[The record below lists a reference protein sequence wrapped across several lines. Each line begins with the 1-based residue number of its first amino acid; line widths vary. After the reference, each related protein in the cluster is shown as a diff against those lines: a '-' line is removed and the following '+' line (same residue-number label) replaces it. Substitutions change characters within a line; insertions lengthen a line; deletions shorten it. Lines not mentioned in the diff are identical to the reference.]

1 MLFNTLTYLFFV
13 PIVFVLYW
21 SARNRQQQN
30 WVILLASMVFYGWWS
45 VPCLGLMVGTCLL
58 NYLFVHAMQKRDQKT
73 SDQPHCGKSRR
84 KVWLVLSLVL
94 NFGVLGVFKYF
105 NFFAE
110 NLAIVMGSVGL
121 HADLPTLNIVL
132 PVGISFYTFQLSG
145 YVIDCYRRELQPT
158 RSQVQFLAFIS
169 FFPQLVA
176 GPIERGR
183 NLLPQFARQRRFDEH
198 VATEGMRLLLWGL
211 MKKMLLADNCATQVD
226 FVFSNYNTESLPT
239 LWLGA
244 FYFTFQIYGDFS
256 GYSDM
261 AVGSAKLFGI
271 HISQNFNK
279 PYFAQSMQDFWRR
292 WHITLMGWF
301 KDYVYIPLG
310 GNRRGTFRRHLN
322 TLAVF
327 LLSGLWHGSNWTFV
341 LWGAYHALIY
351 RLPVK
356 WFAFVFV
363 VIGWVFFRANNVAM
377 AWGYLCGMFNPALIA
392 PSECSRMPLLPIGLL
407 VVTEWC
413 MKEKSH
419 PFQWKDSGWQSSQW
433 VRIMLYLLLFSIIFI
448 CGGEKVNFIYFQF

>member
-1 MLFNTLTYLFFV
+1 MLFNTLTYLLFL
-13 PIVFVLYW
+13 PIVFMLYW
-21 SARNRQQQN
+21 GARNKRQQN
-30 WVILLASMVFYGWWS
+30 AIVLLASMVFYGWWS
-45 VPCLGLMVGTCLL
+45 VPCLALMVGTCLL
-58 NYLFVHAMQKRDQKT
+58 NFLFVHAMQKG
-73 SDQPHCGKSRR
+73 HR
-84 KVWLVLSLVL
+84 KAWLSLSLVL

-110 NLAIVMGSVGL
+110 NLAIVLAGIGL
-121 HADLPTLNIVL
+121 KADVPTLHIIL

-145 YVIDCYRRELQPT
+145 YVIDCYRRDLTPT
-158 RSQVQFLAFIS
+158 RSLVQFMTFIS

-183 NLLPQFARQRRFDEH
+183 NLLPQFDRQRHFDSQQ
-198 VATEGMRLLLWGL
+198 ATDGMRLILWGL
-211 MKKMLLADNCATQVD
+211 VKKMLLADNCATQVD
-226 FVFSNYNTESLPT
+226 YVFANYNTVGLPN

-244 FYFTFQIYGDFS
+244 IYFTFQIYGDFS

-261 AVGSAKLFGI
+261 AIGSAKLLGI

-279 PYFAQSMQDFWRR
+279 PYFATSMQEFWRR

-310 GNRRGTFRRHLN
+310 GNRKGTLRKQLN
-322 TLAVF
+322 MLAVF

-356 WFAFVFV
+356 RLAFLFV
-363 VIGWVFFRANNVAM
+363 AIGWVFFRAENVTM
-377 AWGYLCGMFNPALIA
+377 AFDYLKGMFDLSLLSS
-392 PSECSRMPLLPIGLL
+392 PSCSRMPLLLIALL
-407 VVTEWC
+407 VLTEWR
-413 MKEKSH
+413 MKNATH
-419 PFQWKDSGWQSSQW
+419 PFQWKERGWQSSQW
-433 VRIMLYLLLFSIIFI
+433 VRISCYLLLFIVTVLF
-448 CGGEKVNFIYFQF
+448 GGEPVSFIYFQF

>member
-1 MLFNTLTYLFFV
+1 MLFNTLTYLLFL

-21 SARNRQQQN
+21 SAHNKQQQN
-30 WVILLASMVFYGWWS
+30 TIVLLASMVFYGWWS

-58 NYLFVHAMQKRDQKT
+58 NFLFVHAMQKA
-73 SDQPHCGKSRR
+73 HR

-94 NFGVLGVFKYF
+94 NFGVLSTFKYF

-110 NLAIVMGSVGL
+110 NLTIVLASIGL
-121 HADLPTLNIVL
+121 RTDLPTLHIIL

-145 YVIDCYRRELQPT
+145 YAIDCYRRNLTPT
-158 RSQVQFLAFIS
+158 RSLIQFMTFIS

-183 NLLPQFARQRRFDEH
+183 DLLPQFDRQRHFDNQE
-198 VATEGMRLLLWGL
+198 ATDGMRLILWGL
-211 MKKMLLADNCATQVD
+211 MKKMLLADNCAAQVD
-226 FVFSNYNTESLPT
+226 YIFANHTTLSLPT

-244 FYFTFQIYGDFS
+244 LYFTFQIYGDFS

-261 AVGSAKLFGI
+261 AVGAAKLLGI
-271 HISQNFNK
+271 RISQNFNK
-279 PYFAQSMQDFWRR
+279 PYFATSMQDFWRR

-310 GNRRGTFRRHLN
+310 GNRKGAFRQQLN

-327 LLSGLWHGSNWTFV
+327 LLSGLWHGSNWTFG
-341 LWGAYHALIY
+341 LWGLYHALIY
-351 RLPVK
+351 HLPVK
-356 WFAFVFV
+356 RLAFLFV
-363 VIGWVFFRANNVAM
+363 VIGWVLFRAEDVTTALN
-377 AWGYLCGMFNPALIA
+377 YLQGMFNPSLWA
-392 PSECSRMPLLPIGLL
+392 SSSCSHMPLLLIALL
-407 VVTEWC
+407 VLAEWC
-413 MKEKSH
+413 MKNATH

-433 VRIMLYLLLFSIIFI
+433 VRISCYLLLFLTTVLW
-448 CGGEKVNFIYFQF
+448 GGEPMNFIYFQF